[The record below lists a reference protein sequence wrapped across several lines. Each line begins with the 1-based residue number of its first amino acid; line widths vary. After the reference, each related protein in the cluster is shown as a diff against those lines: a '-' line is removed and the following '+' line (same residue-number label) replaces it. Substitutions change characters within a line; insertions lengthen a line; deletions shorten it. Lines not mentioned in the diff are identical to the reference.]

1 MSPLQPAK
9 GLVLS
14 LALATAICVALATG
28 TMASAANL
36 TWSSVD
42 YATNP
47 ASENVLGQGL
57 FQLAS
62 SGNVE
67 VAVPGAISCPS
78 ASQCTAFGSG
88 GATGE
93 EKGAVATFD
102 PSPLAEGSRAVI
114 DTHNGNEFTGTCVST
129 VLCVAGDVEG
139 YAFSFDPTNPGTPAA
154 VPIDT
159 ATLEG
164 GLTGGFACPSSEECV
179 ALDPDGHAFVFNPAA
194 LSVSGTKNISLGDT
208 GSEYSYYAIA
218 CASATQCTAV
228 GRLNI
233 DLEWVEATFDP
244 QASAEPEPHV
254 VGVGSESGL
263 TGVACPS
270 LTQCTAVGSGNYEI
284 TFNPSTPGTPALTA
298 FSPREEGPA
307 GQGRAAI
314 TCASTEECF
323 ATVPGGG
330 VDQSDPATGGAW
342 TAEAVPAGEGMT
354 WGVVGAGVNPV
365 ACASATLCVSVGA
378 GATVG
383 GLSTPPVVVPPPVA
397 PPPVAPS
404 KSTPP
409 KITPPYL
416 KGGFLKG
423 LAKRRATLSF
433 VVDAGKDTSDLS
445 AITVTLPT
453 GLAFVRSIK
462 TLTRAISVG
471 SADGRPLK
479 FAVTIKHGKL
489 TIELKSPQASGSETG
504 VTILSKG
511 LEVAMTLAGKVKR
524 RVVGKTTV
532 TIGAVDINHLTTTLP
547 LKLKV

>member
-14 LALATAICVALATG
+14 LALATAACVVLATG
-28 TMASAANL
+28 AVASAASL

-42 YATNP
+42 YVTNP

-57 FQLAS
+57 YQLAS
-62 SGNVE
+62 SSNVE
-67 VAVPGAISCPS
+67 LGVPAAISCPS

-88 GATGE
+88 GSE
-93 EKGAVATFD
+93 EKGAIATFD
-102 PSPLAEGSRAVI
+102 PSPLAEGPRAVI
-114 DTHNGNEFTGTCVST
+114 DTHNGNEFTGACVST
-129 VLCVAGDVEG
+129 ALCVAGDVEG
-139 YAFSFDPTNPGTPAA
+139 YAFSFDPTSPGTPAA

-159 ATLEG
+159 GAVS
-164 GLTGGFACPSSEECV
+164 GLTGGFACPSSAECV

-194 LSVSGTKNISLGDT
+194 LSVPSTKKISLGDS

-228 GRLNI
+228 GRLNA
-233 DLEWVEATFDP
+233 DLEWVEATFNP
-244 QASAEPEPHV
+244 QAGTEPEPQV

-270 LTQCTAVGSGNYEI
+270 LTQCTAVGSGNDEI
-284 TFNPSTPGTPALTA
+284 TFNPQAPGTPALTA

-314 TCASTEECF
+314 ACASTEECF

-330 VDQSDPATGGAW
+330 VDQGDPATGGAW
-342 TAEAVPAGEGMT
+342 TAESVPAGEGMT
-354 WGVVGAGVNPV
+354 WGVIGAGANPV
-365 ACASATLCVSVGA
+365 TCASATLCVSAGA

-383 GLSTPPVVVPPPVA
+383 GPSTPPVVA
-397 PPPVAPS
+397 PPPAA
-404 KSTPP
+404 PP
-409 KITPPYL
+409 KAAAPTIAPPHL

-433 VVDAGKDTSDLS
+433 VVDAGENTPDLS
-445 AITVTLPT
+445 AITITLPT

-462 TLTRAISVG
+462 ALTKAISVG

-479 FAVTIKHGKL
+479 FAVTLKHGKL
-489 TIELKSPQASGSETG
+489 TIELKSPQGSGSETG

-511 LEVAMTLAGKVKR
+511 LEVAKKLPGKVKR
-524 RVVGKTTV
+524 RAVKTLTV
-532 TIGAVDINHLTTTLP
+532 TIGAVNVNHLTTALA

>member
-14 LALATAICVALATG
+14 LAVATATCVALATG
-28 TMASAANL
+28 TVASAASL

-42 YATNP
+42 YVTNP

-57 FQLAS
+57 YQLAGS
-62 SGNVE
+62 NNVDVE
-67 VAVPGAISCPS
+67 VPAAISCPS
-78 ASQCTAFGSG
+78 VSQCTAFGSG

-93 EKGAVATFD
+93 ENGAVATFD
-102 PSPLAEGSRAVI
+102 PSPLAEGPRAVI

-129 VLCVAGDVEG
+129 ALCVAGDVEG
-139 YAFSFDPTNPGTPAA
+139 YAFSFDPTSPGTPAA

-159 ATLEG
+159 GTVS
-164 GLTGGFACPSSEECV
+164 GLTGGFACPSSGECV
-179 ALDPDGHAFVFNPAA
+179 ALDPDGYAFVFNPAA
-194 LSVSGTKNISLGDT
+194 LSVPGTKKISLGDSS
-208 GSEYSYYAIA
+208 SEYSYYAIA

-228 GRLNI
+228 GRLNT

-270 LTQCTAVGSGNYEI
+270 LTQCTAVGSGNDEI
-284 TFNPSTPGTPALTA
+284 TFNPSSPGTPALTA

-307 GQGRAAI
+307 GQQGQAAI

-354 WGVVGAGVNPV
+354 WGVIGAGVHPV
-365 ACASATLCVSVGA
+365 TCASATLCVSVGA

-383 GLSTPPVVVPPPVA
+383 GLSTPPVVAPPPVA
-397 PPPVAPS
+397 PP
-404 KSTPP
+404 KITPP

-416 KGGFLKG
+416 KDGFLKG
-423 LAKRRATLSF
+423 LAKRRARLSF
-433 VVDAGKDTSDLS
+433 VVDAGGHTPDLG

-462 TLTRAISVG
+462 TLTKAISIG

-479 FAVTIKHGKL
+479 FAVTLKHGKL
-489 TIELKSPQASGSETG
+489 TIELKSPQGSESETG

-511 LEVAMTLAGKVKR
+511 LEVAKTLAGKVKR
-524 RVVGKTTV
+524 RVVRTLTV
-532 TIGAVDINHLTTTLP
+532 TIGAVNVNHLTTALA

>member
-1 MSPLQPAK
+1 MNPLRPAR
-9 GLVLS
+9 GPLLS
-14 LALATAICVALATG
+14 LAVATAACVALASG
-28 TMASAANL
+28 AVASAASL

-42 YATNP
+42 YVTNP

-57 FQLAS
+57 FQLAA

-67 VAVPGAISCPS
+67 VAVPAAISCPS
-78 ASQCTAFGSG
+78 ADQCTAFGSG

-93 EKGAVATFD
+93 EEGAVATFD
-102 PSPLAEGSRAVI
+102 PSPLAEGPRAVI
-114 DTHNGNEFTGTCVST
+114 DTRNGNGFTGTCVST
-129 VLCVAGDVEG
+129 ALCVAGDVEG
-139 YAFSFDPTNPGTPAA
+139 YAFSFDPTSPGTPAA

-159 ATLEG
+159 GTLES

-179 ALDPDGHAFVFNPAA
+179 ALDPDGHAFVFNPAT
-194 LSVSGTKNISLGDT
+194 LSVPGTKTISLGNSS
-208 GSEYSYYAIA
+208 SEYSYYAIA

-233 DLEWVEATFDP
+233 GLEWVEATFDP
-244 QASAEPEPHV
+244 QASAEPEPHM

-270 LTQCTAVGSGNYEI
+270 LTQCTAVGSGNDEI
-284 TFNPSTPGTPALTA
+284 TFNPSTPGTPGLTA

-307 GQGRAAI
+307 GQGQASI
-314 TCASTEECF
+314 SCASTEECF

-342 TAEAVPAGEGMT
+342 TPEAVPAGAGMT
-354 WGVVGAGVNPV
+354 WGMAGAGVNPV
-365 ACASATLCVSVGA
+365 TCASATLCVGVGA

-383 GLSTPPVVVPPPVA
+383 GVSAPPVVVPPPVA
-397 PPPVAPS
+397 PPEI
-404 KSTPP
+404 TPP
-409 KITPPYL
+409 TITPPYL

-423 LAKRRATLSF
+423 LARRRATLSF
-433 VVDAGKDTSDLS
+433 VVDAGENAPDLS

-462 TLTRAISVG
+462 TLTKAISVG
-471 SADGRPLK
+471 SDDGRPLK
-479 FAVTIKHGKL
+479 FAVTLEHGKL
-489 TIELKSPQASGSETG
+489 TIELKSPQGSGSETG

-511 LEVAMTLAGKVKR
+511 LAVARTLTGKVKR
-524 RVVGKTTV
+524 RKVKTLTV
-532 TIGAVDINHLTTTLP
+532 AIGGVNVDHMTTALK